1 MANSSAMPRLL
12 VVEDEYLIRMLLE
25 DMLDDLGYGIA
36 AAVGTLSEARQIAAD
51 GDFSAAILDVNLDG
65 QEIYPVAD
73 ILTKRGLPFVFVTGY
88 GERSLPEPYRGR
100 PALQKPFQAEQLK
113 THARRTAGLVE
124 NLRQFCHERLVSEIE
139 PQWRERNSVF
149 HQRSEIAARRRARN
163 ATAREGDPVIGIAAP
178 VVACIDA

>member
-1 MANSSAMPRLL
+1 MTNSSAMPRLL

-25 DMLDDLGYGIA
+25 DMLDDLGYRVA
-36 AAVGTLSEARQIAAD
+36 AAVGTLSEARQIATD

-88 GERSLPEPYRGR
+88 GERSLPEPYRGC

-113 THARRTAGLVE
+113 TTLAGL
-124 NLRQFCHERLVSEIE
+124 L
-139 PQWRERNSVF
+139 
-149 HQRSEIAARRRARN
+149 
-163 ATAREGDPVIGIAAP
+163 G
-178 VVACIDA
+178 